1 MTTYRFNLLRQVE
14 SQLKFKNTMIKSEAS
29 LMNAIPTG
37 VDLTDYFDT
46 LTVFEKREL
55 IQELEFCRE
64 IQFKNL
70 KRNVNWVLFSH
81 LVSLVCYLGAEQ
93 EWFFYYLLCIH
104 APIDIFLFFKINTAR
119 TYQLAIELL
128 EKRMSAS

>member
-1 MTTYRFNLLRQVE
+1 
-14 SQLKFKNTMIKSEAS
+14 MIKSEAT
-29 LMNAIPTG
+29 LLNAIPTG

-93 EWFFYYLLCIH
+93 EWFFNLHPCPNRHL
-104 APIDIFLFFKINTAR
+104 PIF
-119 TYQLAIELL
+119 
-128 EKRMSAS
+128 